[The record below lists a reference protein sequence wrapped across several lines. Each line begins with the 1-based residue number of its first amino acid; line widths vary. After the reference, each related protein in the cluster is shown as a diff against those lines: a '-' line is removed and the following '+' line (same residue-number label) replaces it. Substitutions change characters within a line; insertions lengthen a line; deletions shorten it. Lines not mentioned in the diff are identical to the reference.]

1 MGDRAFVI
9 SIDSLEDS
17 DILVL
22 LEKKNFQRLLDGYS
36 SYSNLESAPTQ
47 PTLTLATLLSLLVA
61 GLKIMGFIITSPLI
75 RKEARLDG
83 SGGPMI

>member
-17 DILVL
+17 DIPVL

-36 SYSNLESAPTQ
+36 

-75 RKEARLDG
+75 QRGQRPAG
-83 SGGPMI
+83 FGGVAT